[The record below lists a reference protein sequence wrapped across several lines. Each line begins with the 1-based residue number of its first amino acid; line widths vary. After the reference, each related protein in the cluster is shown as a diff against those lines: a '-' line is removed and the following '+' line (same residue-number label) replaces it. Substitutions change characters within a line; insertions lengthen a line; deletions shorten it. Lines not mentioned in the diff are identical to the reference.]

1 MRASMSSSQKN
12 PLYSVIVIQN
22 VLIDMLA
29 VAAVLFFSENMRFR
43 TSMIRIQAKI
53 GLWMNTRF

>member
-29 VAAVLFFSENMRFR
+29 VAAVLFFF
-43 TSMIRIQAKI
+43 
-53 GLWMNTRF
+53 